1 MNINVEA
8 QTRIE
13 ELESLL
19 EEAYILIDLAETERD
34 EWKERSQVLTGELI
48 NLRNDRNHTVAG
60 VLQAF

>member
-19 EEAYILIDLAETERD
+19 EEAYILIDLAEAERD
-34 EWKERSQVLTGELI
+34 EWKERASILKGELI

-60 VLQAF
+60 VI

>member
-60 VLQAF
+60 VL